1 MGMGSPSPSIY
12 IIMAEVTIKLDSPI
26 ITTDKSIS
34 EITTDSL
41 ANTGEMAMA
50 SDGIVG
56 NVNGKLRKYPNPIK
70 TFYVEKFVATG
81 AAKWGFEPKD
91 VKTND
96 VVMIKT
102 ATETLM
108 FTVAEATNSKATLC
122 AFTKNGGTRIVTGQ
136 KIGGYFIGTD
146 KERVADGY
154 TGITYEYSLSEDLSL
169 TDVNPFTIGQDAL
182 KCVPSYYT
190 KTVGGKSYLK
200 LSYNKEYLLPIG
212 ASYKNYNCVFYFI
225 IKHKEQWKLVAL
237 HTSAP
242 NLYEPITTSLSF
254 ADLAFSPFNLTIGKT
269 TKQINGTEDVSF
281 SADEIGGASPMVA
294 ARLRLGV
301 NKTGQHFRIHGKGL
315 LPTDEVRLYRNV
327 HSISHWYDS
336 PDGTSQNGIKR
347 KGWRE
352 VKYLGQ
358 GENYIAF
365 PYLELATD
373 VMENSPLANE
383 VNVLVRVEQNGQ
395 DVYTGELIDF
405 FVDYYLYVGTGNN
418 HDEKDALYIRNGR
431 KTKKVRVDSSTGEY
445 FSTARTVD
453 WAVLVLRDGNPIT
466 DFMPFKWLV
475 ETALE
480 ISAPMDIQ
488 ACIDDT
494 LKVSAVPYNHYA
506 GNGASGT
513 VEPVELPNL
522 DVVTKLT
529 RYSNSSSEAFDIKA
543 SNVNLKTGAV
553 NTISAFSIPSA
564 TYDTMGLITSGM
576 VQRIELLY
584 ADYIQR
590 KYSGQNVVVL
600 EYDPSRYKGST
611 AHFNGKEYALN
622 GSLCVFDLGD
632 KKVINNTTDDEQTF
646 VSAITNVL
654 YLPEGITN
662 YDYAFHPLNSNNYT
676 FRVSAKIDMSQCK
689 SAQGMFATQAGFRHI
704 DTSDWDMRNVENL
717 RHAFYGAHLYELDA
731 SRWNTEK
738 CTSFNG
744 IFVGAFGLGAKIDL
758 SGVSLQSATDVNAM
772 FFGTYPSCYITLGKN
787 FFNAP
792 NINAFQLKY
801 VPLSAELK
809 QSLIDCFDR
818 KAAGQQTL
826 TLSLP
831 TEMLFGVTALT
842 EEEKAAIKAK
852 GYELA

>member
-1 MGMGSPSPSIY
+1 
-12 IIMAEVTIKLDSPI
+12 MAEVTIKLDSPI

-34 EITTDSL
+34 EITTDGL
-41 ANTGEMAMA
+41 ANTGEIALA

-56 NVNGKLRKYPNPIK
+56 NVNGQLRKYPNPIK

-108 FTVAEATNSKATLC
+108 FTVAEATGSKATLC

-136 KIGGYFIGTD
+136 KVGGVFISFSH
-146 KERVADGY
+146 ERVADYYSGK
-154 TGITYEYSLSEDLSL
+154 TYEYSLSEDLSL
-169 TDVNPFTIGQDAL
+169 TGVTPFTKIDDAER
-182 KCVPSYYT
+182 CVPSNYT
-190 KTVGGKSYLK
+190 KYTTGKNYLRLK
-200 LSYNKEYLLPIG
+200 YNSEELLPIG
-212 ASYKNYNCVFYFI
+212 ASYNNSSGHSCVFYFI
-225 IKHKEQWKLVAL
+225 INHKGQQKLVVFQV
-237 HTSAP
+237 SAF
-242 NLYEPITTSLSF
+242 LSDDPIATVLNF
-254 ADLAFSPFNLTIGKT
+254 EDLGFSPFNLTIGKT
-269 TKQINGTEDVSF
+269 TKQIDGTADVSF

-301 NKTGQHFRIHGKGL
+301 NKTGQPFRIHGKGL

-327 HSISHWYDS
+327 HSMSHWVDS
-336 PDGTSQNGIKR
+336 PDGTSKSAIKR

-352 VKYLGQ
+352 VKYLAKS
-358 GENYIAF
+358 ENHIAS

-383 VNVLVRVEQNGQ
+383 VNICVRVEQNGQ
-395 DVYTGELIDF
+395 EVYTGELIDF
-405 FVDYYLYVGTGNN
+405 FVDYYLYIGTGQN

-431 KTKKVRVDSSTGEY
+431 KTKKISANNSTGEY
-445 FSTARTVD
+445 YSTARTVD
-453 WAVLVLRDGNPIT
+453 WAVLVLRDGKPIT

-475 ETALE
+475 ETE
-480 ISAPMDIQ
+480 SDIGAPMDIQ
-488 ACIDDT
+488 VCIADGA

-506 GNGASGT
+506 GNGASET
-513 VEPVELPNL
+513 VKPVELPNL

-529 RYSNSSSEAFDIKA
+529 HYSNSSSEAFDIQA

-590 KYSGQNVVVL
+590 EYSGQNVVVL
-600 EYDPSRYKGST
+600 EYDTSRFTGKT

-622 GSLCVFDLGD
+622 GSRCVFDLGD

-654 YLPEGITN
+654 FLPDGITN

-689 SAQGMFATQAGFRHI
+689 SAQSMFSTQIGFRHI

-744 IFVGAFGLGAKIDL
+744 TFAGAFGLGAKIDL
-758 SGVSLQSATDVNAM
+758 SGVSLQSATDVKAM
-772 FFGTYPSCYITLGKN
+772 FFGEYTSCHITLGEN

-831 TEMLFGVTALT
+831 TKMLSGVMALT

>member
-1 MGMGSPSPSIY
+1 MS
-12 IIMAEVTIKLDSPI
+12 EVTIKLDSPI

-34 EITTDSL
+34 EITTDGL
-41 ANTGEMAMA
+41 ANTGEIALA
-50 SDGIVG
+50 TDGIVG
-56 NVNGKLRKYPNPIK
+56 NVNGALRKYPNPIK
-70 TFYVEKFVATG
+70 TFYVEKFVANG
-81 AAKWGFEPKD
+81 MAKWGFEPKD

-102 ATETLM
+102 ATENLM
-108 FTVAEATNSKATLC
+108 FTVAKATESKATLC
-122 AFTKNGGTRIVTGQ
+122 AFTKNGGTIIVMGQ
-136 KIGGYFIGTD
+136 KVGSALISYSY
-146 KERVADGY
+146 ERVADYYSGK
-154 TGITYEYSLSEDLSL
+154 TYEYSLSEDLSL
-169 TDVNPFTIGQDAL
+169 TGVTPFTKIVDAEQ
-182 KCVPSYYT
+182 CVPSYYT
-190 KTVGGKSYLK
+190 NHSSGKNYLRLK
-200 LSYNKEYLLPIG
+200 YNSEELLPIG
-212 ASYKNYNCVFYFI
+212 ASYNNSSGHSCVFYFI
-225 IKHKEQWKLVAL
+225 INHKGQQKLVIFQV
-237 HTSAP
+237 SAFLP
-242 NLYEPITTSLSF
+242 DDPITMSLSF
-254 ADLAFSPFNLTIGKT
+254 VDLGFSPFNLTIGKT
-269 TKQINGTEDVSF
+269 TKQINGTADVSF
-281 SADEIGGASPMVA
+281 SAEEIGGASPMVA

-301 NKTGQHFRIHGKGL
+301 NKTGQHFRIHGEGL

-327 HSISHWYDS
+327 HSISHWPNSAGATS
-336 PDGTSQNGIKR
+336 PNAIKR

-352 VKYLGQ
+352 VKYLNQYGD
-358 GENYIAF
+358 YIAF

-383 VNVLVRVEQNGQ
+383 VNVLVRVKQNGQ

-405 FVDYYLYVGTGNN
+405 FVDYYLYLGTGNN
-418 HDEKDALYIRNGR
+418 NDKKDALYIRNGR
-431 KTKKVRVDSSTGEY
+431 KTKKIEVDSTGEY

-453 WAVLVLRDGNPIT
+453 WAVLVLRDGKPIT

-475 ETALE
+475 ETAIK

-506 GNGASGT
+506 GNGASKT
-513 VEPVELPNL
+513 VKPVKLPNV

-543 SNVNLKTGAV
+543 SNVNLKTCAV
-553 NTISAFSIPSA
+553 NTISVFSIPSA

-654 YLPEGITN
+654 FLPEGITN
-662 YDYAFHPLNSNNYT
+662 YDYAFHPLNSNNYS

-689 SAQGMFATQAGFRHI
+689 SARGMFANQAGFRHI

-717 RHAFYGAHLYELDA
+717 YHAFYGTRLYELDA

-744 IFVGAFGLGAKIDL
+744 TFVGAFGLGAKIDL
-758 SGVSLQSATDVNAM
+758 SGVSLQSATDVKSM
-772 FFGTYPSCYITLGKN
+772 FSGTYNSCYITLGEN

-801 VPLSAELK
+801 VPLSAKLK
-809 QSLIDCFDR
+809 QSLINCFDR

-831 TEMLFGVTALT
+831 TKMLAGVTALT

>member
-136 KIGGYFIGTD
+136 KIGGDFIGTD

>member
-1 MGMGSPSPSIY
+1 MS
-12 IIMAEVTIKLDSPI
+12 EVTIKLDSPI

-34 EITTDSL
+34 EITTDGL
-41 ANTGEMAMA
+41 ANTGEIALA
-50 SDGIVG
+50 TDGIVG
-56 NVNGKLRKYPNPIK
+56 NVNGALRKYPNPIK

-81 AAKWGFEPKD
+81 MAKWGFEPKD

-96 VVMIKT
+96 VVIIKT
-102 ATETLM
+102 ATENLM
-108 FTVAEATNSKATLC
+108 FTVAEATNTKAILC
-122 AFTKNGGTRIVTGQ
+122 AFTKNGGTRMVMGQ
-136 KIGGYFIGTD
+136 KVGSALISYSY
-146 KERVADGY
+146 ERVADYYSGK
-154 TGITYEYSLSEDLSL
+154 TYEYSLSEDLSL
-169 TDVNPFTIGQDAL
+169 TGVTPFTKIENAER
-182 KCVPSYYT
+182 CVPSYYT
-190 KTVGGKSYLK
+190 NHSSGKNYLRLK
-200 LSYNKEYLLPIG
+200 YNSEELLPIG
-212 ASYKNYNCVFYFI
+212 ASYNNSSGHSCVFYFI
-225 IKHKEQWKLVAL
+225 INHKGQQKLVVFQV
-237 HTSAP
+237 SAF
-242 NLYEPITTSLSF
+242 LSDDPITMSLSF
-254 ADLAFSPFNLTIGKT
+254 VDLGFSPFNLTIGKT
-269 TKQINGTEDVSF
+269 TKQINGTADVSF
-281 SADEIGGASPMVA
+281 SAEEIGGTSPMVA

-301 NKTGQHFRIHGKGL
+301 NKTGQHFRIHGEGL

-327 HSISHWYDS
+327 HSISHWTNSADDTS
-336 PDGTSQNGIKR
+336 PNAIKR

-352 VKYLGQ
+352 VKYLGK
-358 GENYIAF
+358 GENYIAY

-383 VNVLVRVEQNGQ
+383 VNVLVRVKQNGQ

-405 FVDYYLYVGTGNN
+405 FVDYYLYLGTGNN
-418 HDEKDALYIRNGR
+418 NDEKDALYIRNGR
-431 KTKKVRVDSSTGEY
+431 KTKKVKVDSTGEY

-453 WAVLVLRDGNPIT
+453 WAVLVLRDGKPIT

-475 ETALE
+475 ETARE

-506 GNGASGT
+506 GNGASKT
-513 VEPVELPNL
+513 VKPVELPNV

-529 RYSNSSSEAFDIKA
+529 SYSNSSSEAFDIKA
-543 SNVNLKTGAV
+543 SNVNLNTGAV

-662 YDYAFHPLNSNNYT
+662 YDYAFHPLNSNNYP

-689 SAQGMFATQAGFRHI
+689 SAQSMFATQVGFRHI

-717 RHAFYGAHLYELDA
+717 YHAFYGANLYELDA

-744 IFVGAFGLGAKIDL
+744 TFVGAFGLGAKIDL
-758 SGVSLQSATDVNAM
+758 SGVSLQSATDVKAM
-772 FFGTYPSCYITLGKN
+772 FFGTYPSCYITLGEN

-809 QSLIDCFDR
+809 QSLINCFDR
-818 KAAGQQTL
+818 KAAGQQKL

-831 TEMLFGVTALT
+831 TKMLPGVTALT

>member
-1 MGMGSPSPSIY
+1 
-12 IIMAEVTIKLDSPI
+12 MAEVTIKLDSPI

-34 EITTDSL
+34 EITTDGL
-41 ANTGEMAMA
+41 ANTGEIALA

-81 AAKWGFEPKD
+81 VAKWGFEPKD

-108 FTVAEATNSKATLC
+108 FTVAEATNSKAILC

-136 KIGGYFIGTD
+136 KIGGTFIGTN
-146 KERVADGY
+146 KERVADEY

-269 TKQINGTEDVSF
+269 TKQINGTADVSF

-327 HSISHWYDS
+327 HSISHWDDS
-336 PDGTSQNGIKR
+336 PDGTSKSAIKR

-352 VKYLGQ
+352 VKYLSQ

-365 PYLELATD
+365 PCLELATD

-418 HDEKDALYIRNGR
+418 YDEKDALYIRNGR

-475 ETALE
+475 ETAIE

-513 VEPVELPNL
+513 VKPVELPNL

-543 SNVNLKTGAV
+543 SNVNLKTEAV

-632 KKVINNTTDDEQTF
+632 KKVINNTTIDEETF

-654 YLPEGITN
+654 FLPDGITN
-662 YDYAFHPLNSNNYT
+662 YDEAFSPLKSNYYP

-689 SAQGMFATQAGFRHI
+689 SAYKMFHGQSCLRHI

-717 RHAFYGAHLYELDA
+717 EQAFFDTSLSKLDA

-738 CTSFNG
+738 CTSFRET
-744 IFVGAFGLGAKIDL
+744 FAKAFGLGAKIDL
-758 SGVSLQSATDVNAM
+758 SGVSLQSATDTAVM
-772 FFGTYPSCYITLGKN
+772 FASNNESYYLTLGEN

-792 NINAFQLKY
+792 NIAEFNLGFI
-801 VPLSAELK
+801 PLSAELK

-826 TLSLP
+826 KLILP
-831 TEMLFGVTALT
+831 TKMLLGVTALT

>member
-1 MGMGSPSPSIY
+1 
-12 IIMAEVTIKLDSPI
+12 MAEVTIKLDSPI
-26 ITTDKSIS
+26 ITTNKSIS
-34 EITTDSL
+34 EITTDGL
-41 ANTGEMAMA
+41 ANTGEIALA
-50 SDGIVG
+50 TDGIVG
-56 NVNGKLRKYPNPIK
+56 NVNGALRKYPNPIK
-70 TFYVEKFVATG
+70 TFYVEKFVTNG

-102 ATETLM
+102 ATENLM
-108 FTVAEATNSKATLC
+108 FTVAEATNTKATLC
-122 AFTKNGGTRIVTGQ
+122 AFTKKGGTRIVFGQ
-136 KIGGYFIGTD
+136 KIGGTIIGTD
-146 KERVADGY
+146 KERVADEY

-169 TDVNPFTIGQDAL
+169 TDVNPFTKGQDAL

-190 KTVGGKSYLK
+190 QTAGGKSYLK

-225 IKHKEQWKLVAL
+225 VNHKGQQKLVAL
-237 HTSAP
+237 NTSAP

-254 ADLAFSPFNLTIGKT
+254 ADLGFSPFNLTIGKT
-269 TKQINGTEDVSF
+269 TKQINGTADVSF

-301 NKTGQHFRIHGKGL
+301 NKTGQHFRIHGEGL

-327 HSISHWYDS
+327 HSISHWDS
-336 PDGTSQNGIKR
+336 PDNTSKSAIKR

-383 VNVLVRVEQNGQ
+383 VNVLVRVKQNGQ

-405 FVDYYLYVGTGNN
+405 FVDYYLYLGTGNN
-418 HDEKDALYIRNGR
+418 HDKKDALYIRNGR
-431 KTKKVRVDSSTGEY
+431 KTKKVEVDSTGEY

-475 ETALE
+475 ETARE

-506 GNGASGT
+506 GNGASKT
-513 VEPVELPNL
+513 VKPVELPNV

-654 YLPEGITN
+654 SLPEGITN
-662 YDYAFHPLNSNNYT
+662 YDYAFHPLNSNNYP

-689 SAQGMFATQAGFRHI
+689 SARSMFATQTGFRHI

-717 RHAFYGAHLYELDA
+717 YHAFYGAHLYELDA

-744 IFVGAFGLGAKIDL
+744 TFASAFSLGAKIDL

-772 FFGTYPSCYITLGKN
+772 FFGEYHSCYITLGEN

-809 QSLIDCFDR
+809 QSLINCFDR

-831 TEMLFGVTALT
+831 TKMLSGVTALT